1 VRVAYFYAVQDIVYP
16 FGKLKG
22 LNVFKVVYRRH
33 TNFAMESIEQTLK
46 NEGFKSDPLNRFESL
61 VGGIRKRTFV
71 RLCAFLLRHCQSPG
85 KPLEPLLPKH
95 IGNDL
100 LAQRKNCG
108 TVITQADWVIRSQPL
123 THLKI

>member
-1 VRVAYFYAVQDIVYP
+1 MMELDIPERAQDTVHP
-16 FGKLKG
+16 LRKLRDQ
-22 LNVFKVVYRRH
+22 N
-33 TNFAMESIEQTLK
+33 AIEQTL

-61 VGGIRKRTFV
+61 VGEIFV
-71 RLCAFLLRHCQSPG
+71 FLLRHCQSPG

-123 THLKI
+123 THLMQREVCND

>member
-1 VRVAYFYAVQDIVYP
+1 MMELDIPERAQDTVHP
-16 FGKLKG
+16 LRKLRDQ
-22 LNVFKVVYRRH
+22 N
-33 TNFAMESIEQTLK
+33 AIEQTL